1 MSRKPLEYQIHISQ
15 IAGII
20 LAILTSFAISLYYN
34 LTNKQAFLDQNIS
47 NVGLLLS
54 ESAEV
59 QQLLSSRTPSDSFN
73 KKLDSLIQD
82 MDYIDVITICDT
94 SSIRYYHNDKHKI
107 GRASCRERV

>member
-47 NVGLLLS
+47 NVGNPSSWRAIPLILPRQK
-54 ESAEV
+54 EPWACSAV
-59 QQLLSSRTPSDSFN
+59 PS
-73 KKLDSLIQD
+73 
-82 MDYIDVITICDT
+82 T
-94 SSIRYYHNDKHKI
+94 R
-107 GRASCRERV
+107 